1 MTEHTFE
8 VTDLRQ
14 WMYCPRVVYYHYCL
28 PDVRPMTRLMLAG
41 MAEHHNESGREE
53 RRSLRSYGLKAGE
66 RVFDLALRSES
77 LGLRGRVDLAI
88 AVPDRQAG
96 AEAIVVEYKDSEQA
110 AGPHVKLQLAAYALM
125 LEEAWGL
132 PVKRGFIYHM
142 PTRKVE
148 AISIT
153 AGLRT
158 KVKETVS
165 AIQAMAQG
173 ETMPAAP
180 ASRRQCAVCEFRRFC
195 NDVV

>member
-1 MTEHTFE
+1 MTEYTFE
-8 VTDLRQ
+8 VTDIRQ
-14 WMYCPRVVYYHYCL
+14 WTYCPRVVYYHYCL
-28 PDVRPMTRLMLAG
+28 PDIRPMTRLMLAG

-66 RVFDLALRSES
+66 RVFDLVLNSES

-88 AVPDRQAG
+88 AIPDRQAG
-96 AEAIVVEYKDSEQA
+96 TEAIVVEYKDSEQA
-110 AGPHVKLQLAAYALM
+110 AGPHMKLQLAAYALL

-142 PTRKVE
+142 PTRKAE

-153 AGLRT
+153 TGLRT
-158 KVKETVS
+158 KVKETIA
-165 AIQAMAQG
+165 AIRAMAQG
-173 ETMPAAP
+173 EAMPPAP